1 MGLKVAL
8 DSHSNIASP
17 ATINSDGNAFQVYI
31 GNPSEFPF
39 LRNRAV
45 QIMPGYE
52 NHVEVSGIKIA
63 ADPNIVSHSVED
75 RKCQFYWE
83 SELEFHAGYSYTSC
97 VLEFAMTE
105 ALNTVRCVPW
115 YMPQVTYLKK
125 SLKESIKFYYL
136 SPQRFLTVC
145 STKIYPRME
154 AVQSAVPGRRASFK
168 RSWVDLSRPTILNQV
183 RRD

>member
-1 MGLKVAL
+1 MKVAL

-105 ALNTVRCVPW
+105 ALNAVKCVPW
-115 YMPQVTYLKK
+115 YMPQVTLEEIFKRETYVL
-125 SLKESIKFYYL
+125 FYYL
-136 SPQRFLTVC
+136 SPQ
-145 STKIYPRME
+145 
-154 AVQSAVPGRRASFK
+154 
-168 RSWVDLSRPTILNQV
+168 
-183 RRD
+183 